1 MKKNTIKKVFLTTL
15 SLFSIMTLTPIKDV
29 SAIEFKGQEDKYM
42 SICSSNNISNSNK
55 STCEQFSKYLKN
67 KNKDLKSQLEKEKKE
82 VETTSLSITSVQ
94 NELSNLIS
102 KIEAKEKEIKYTES
116 QIINLEA
123 DIENKNQ
130 LVKDRMYATQGI
142 NNSNTMIDFVFGS
155 ANFTDF
161 FSRVD
166 SINELTQS
174 DKDLIEDITKQKE
187 ELKTQKANLE
197 LAKQN
202 IEAQKK
208 QQEILKAEYEELLN
222 KQKQNIVNSQDA
234 IAENTKDANSLDKA
248 LSDFYEK
255 SKKDDVGKVSQIAT
269 QPGNGSTA
277 TGVSI
282 ANAALSKQGS
292 RYYWGATGPTYF
304 DCSGLVYWAHNQAG
318 IKIGRTTAAGYANS
332 GKAVA
337 YSQLQVGDVI
347 TFDYGRG
354 VAHIGIYIGNGQMV
368 HASGKGSTTF
378 GQYADQCVKVTSI
391 APGSYFYNYIN
402 NCRRLY

>member
-1 MKKNTIKKVFLTTL
+1 
-15 SLFSIMTLTPIKDV
+15 
-29 SAIEFKGQEDKYM
+29 
-42 SICSSNNISNSNK
+42 
-55 STCEQFSKYLKN
+55 
-67 KNKDLKSQLEKEKKE
+67 
-82 VETTSLSITSVQ
+82 
-94 NELSNLIS
+94 
-102 KIEAKEKEIKYTES
+102 
-116 QIINLEA
+116 
-123 DIENKNQ
+123 
-130 LVKDRMYATQGI
+130 
-142 NNSNTMIDFVFGS
+142 MIDFVFGS
-155 ANFTDF
+155 DNFTDF

-174 DKDLIEDITKQKE
+174 DKDLIEEITKQKE
-187 ELKTQKANLE
+187 ELKIQKANLE

-202 IEAQKK
+202 IESQKK

-318 IKIGRTTAAGYANS
+318 IKLGRTTAAGYANS

-354 VAHIGIYIGNGQMV
+354 VAHIGIYIGNGQMI
-368 HASGKGSTTF
+368 HAPHTG
-378 GQYADQCVKVTSI
+378 DVVKVGPVQSGMI
-391 APGSYFYNYIN
+391 YV
-402 NCRRLY
+402 RR

>member
-1 MKKNTIKKVFLTTL
+1 M
-15 SLFSIMTLTPIKDV
+15 
-29 SAIEFKGQEDKYM
+29 
-42 SICSSNNISNSNK
+42 
-55 STCEQFSKYLKN
+55 
-67 KNKDLKSQLEKEKKE
+67 
-82 VETTSLSITSVQ
+82 ETTSLSITSVQ

-102 KIEAKEKEIKYTES
+102 KIEAKEKEIKYTEF
-116 QIINLEA
+116 QITTLEA

-155 ANFTDF
+155 DNFTDF

-174 DKDLIEDITKQKE
+174 DKDLIEEITKQKE
-187 ELKTQKANLE
+187 ELKIQKANLE

-202 IEAQKK
+202 IESQKK

-318 IKIGRTTAAGYANS
+318 IKLGRTTAAGYANS

>member
-1 MKKNTIKKVFLTTL
+1 MFRRLPRSTL
-15 SLFSIMTLTPIKDV
+15 SSSSAASDV
-29 SAIEFKGQEDKYM
+29 YKRQ
-42 SICSSNNISNSNK
+42 
-55 STCEQFSKYLKN
+55 
-67 KNKDLKSQLEKEKKE
+67 
-82 VETTSLSITSVQ
+82 
-94 NELSNLIS
+94 
-102 KIEAKEKEIKYTES
+102 
-116 QIINLEA
+116 
-123 DIENKNQ
+123 
-130 LVKDRMYATQGI
+130 
-142 NNSNTMIDFVFGS
+142 
-155 ANFTDF
+155 
-161 FSRVD
+161 
-166 SINELTQS
+166 
-174 DKDLIEDITKQKE
+174 
-187 ELKTQKANLE
+187 
-197 LAKQN
+197 
-202 IEAQKK
+202 
-208 QQEILKAEYEELLN
+208 
-222 KQKQNIVNSQDA
+222 
-234 IAENTKDANSLDKA
+234 DANSLDKA

-318 IKIGRTTAAGYANS
+318 IKLGRTTAAGYANS

-402 NCRRLY
+402 NCSCLLYTSDAADEEDSVDLGGLHIIKKKNAKILCILEGL